1 MDWKSLI
8 QKQVGIEV
16 TDEEVEENMPYA
28 KRKLSHI
35 ISREGDLN
43 GERNQPWYLATLLG
57 EIINMDRFSHYCIEK
72 SKENMARK
80 MKESTQHNIEMLPQ
94 TNIIVSQ

>member
-1 MDWKSLI
+1 LDWISLVK
-8 QKQVGIEV
+8 KQCDIDV
-16 TDEEVEENMPYA
+16 TEADVEEHMPYA

>member
-8 QKQVGIEV
+8 QKQGGIEV

-35 ISREGDLN
+35 ISREGDLK

-57 EIINMDRFSHYCIEK
+57 EIINMERFSQYCRQVSSRIMTE
-72 SKENMARK
+72 K

-94 TNIIVSQ
+94 TTIIVSQ

>member
-8 QKQVGIEV
+8 KKQVGIEV
-16 TDEEVEENMPYA
+16 TDDEIEEHMPYA

-43 GERNQPWYLATLLG
+43 GERNKPWFLATLLG
-57 EIINMDRFSHYCIEK
+57 EIINMERFSQYCHRVSSRIVTEK
-72 SKENMARK
+72 T
-80 MKESTQHNIEMLPQ
+80 KESTQHNIEMLPQ
-94 TNIIVSQ
+94 TNIIISQ